1 MVFNRTCAV
10 MQDLADSVSD
20 MSKAN
25 DWFLVA
31 PDFTDYMRAQV
42 RFPQCNTILMQ
53 PSAAPLE
60 TFSQQHSPI
69 PQHPKLLALV
79 VMRRMLD

>member
-1 MVFNRTCAV
+1 

-31 PDFTDYMRAQV
+31 PDFTEYMRAQV
-42 RFPQCNTILMQ
+42 RFPLRTQSSCSQALLLPKYQTATQFNS
-53 PSAAPLE
+53 SAFQTSCSGSDE
-60 TFSQQHSPI
+60 THVGWKV
-69 PQHPKLLALV
+69 HC
-79 VMRRMLD
+79 

>member
-1 MVFNRTCAV
+1 

-31 PDFTDYMRAQV
+31 PDFTEYMRAQV
-42 RFPQCNTILMQ
+42 RFPLRTQSSCSQALLTLKYQ
-53 PSAAPLE
+53 PAAQLNSSASQTSSSGSDE
-60 TFSQQHSPI
+60 THVGSKVHF
-69 PQHPKLLALV
+69 
-79 VMRRMLD
+79 

>member
-1 MVFNRTCAV
+1 

-42 RFPQCNTILMQ
+42 RFPLRTQFSCSPALLLLKYQPAAQSNT
-53 PSAAPLE
+53 SASQASCSGGDE
-60 TFSQQHSPI
+60 THVGWEV
-69 PQHPKLLALV
+69 HC
-79 VMRRMLD
+79 

>member
-1 MVFNRTCAV
+1 

-42 RFPQCNTILMQ
+42 SP
-53 PSAAPLE
+53 AATCWRPL
-60 TFSQQHSPI
+60 Q
-69 PQHPKLLALV
+69 ALV
-79 VMRRMLD
+79 CTSAVSVSHRHCTAATPEA

>member
-60 TFSQQHSPI
+60 VSASSTVQYLSI
-69 PQHPKLLALV
+69 PSFLLW
-79 VMRRMLD
+79 

>member
-1 MVFNRTCAV
+1 MSECCCSL
-10 MQDLADSVSD
+10 QDLADSVSD

-42 RFPQCNTILMQ
+42 ILAQQFQLTASACAHFVWCNW
-53 PSAAPLE
+53 A
-60 TFSQQHSPI
+60 
-69 PQHPKLLALV
+69 
-79 VMRRMLD
+79 

>member
-1 MVFNRTCAV
+1 

-42 RFPQCNTILMQ
+42 RFPLQTQFSCSPALLLLKYQPAAQSNT
-53 PSAAPLE
+53 SASQASCSGGDE
-60 TFSQQHSPI
+60 THVGWEV
-69 PQHPKLLALV
+69 HC
-79 VMRRMLD
+79 